1 MISLELIM
9 AAAQIRAE
17 IDLTMSRGVSL
28 FALVLLWVR
37 TRLAQGTRPST
48 HGCKAVTAQVALG
61 GGMVW
66 TPTRA
71 WRPGTSARG
80 QGGLRAGAPGRITG
94 MVSWLS
100 ALLSGCARD
109 CSLQVSIQPVRVPS
123 AYSFYQTLASSN
135 F

>member
-1 MISLELIM
+1 
-9 AAAQIRAE
+9 
-17 IDLTMSRGVSL
+17 
-28 FALVLLWVR
+28 
-37 TRLAQGTRPST
+37 
-48 HGCKAVTAQVALG
+48 
-61 GGMVW
+61 
-66 TPTRA
+66 
-71 WRPGTSARG
+71 
-80 QGGLRAGAPGRITG
+80 